1 MCKILWVSA
10 NYERTPSLLLLV
22 NNYICPSHSTLELF
36 TLYAIVR
43 IGKISPVVLFSFSYL
58 WWGRWYW
65 EIVVK
70 TFSKVSVALLM
81 TSFVVGGVLM
91 LFLFH
96 NVLHW
101 GYYSIVVNNGWAGF
115 SPSTIISFDTLV
127 IAGIIASA
135 LIALFAK
142 PSESKHSSK
151 LAVS

>member
-1 MCKILWVSA
+1 
-10 NYERTPSLLLLV
+10 
-22 NNYICPSHSTLELF
+22 
-36 TLYAIVR
+36 
-43 IGKISPVVLFSFSYL
+43 
-58 WWGRWYW
+58 
-65 EIVVK
+65 
-70 TFSKVSVALLM
+70 M